1 MNIIRRHNLDI
12 FILCQDSLQRVSDIR
27 VLSHGTVCQL
37 RPSRPIGQLT
47 TFILLKKL
55 EVSIR
60 ENSCRTKTR
69 WNCPET
75 TEDAN
80 NTPQLVK
87 QRGKVKSFDVVY
99 FYCHF
104 WTLHNDDR
112 KNPHTNPLI
121 TVLLR
126 NNDSHLWAWGTCV
139 SWLLTTFYTVKK

>member
-12 FILCQDSLQRVSDIR
+12 FILCQDSLQRVSNIR

-37 RPSRPIGQLT
+37 RPSWPIGQLKT
-47 TFILLKKL
+47 LILLKKL

-60 ENSCRTKTR
+60 ENNCRIKTR

-104 WTLHNDDR
+104 
-112 KNPHTNPLI
+112 
-121 TVLLR
+121 
-126 NNDSHLWAWGTCV
+126 
-139 SWLLTTFYTVKK
+139 

>member
-1 MNIIRRHNLDI
+1 MNIIRRHNLRGPQQNI
-12 FILCQDSLQRVSDIR
+12 FILCQDSLQRISDIR

-60 ENSCRTKTR
+60 ENKSRTNTR
-69 WNCPET
+69 WNRPET
-75 TEDAN
+75 AEDAN

-87 QRGKVKSFDVVY
+87 QRGKVKRFDVLY

-104 WTLHNDDR
+104 
-112 KNPHTNPLI
+112 
-121 TVLLR
+121 
-126 NNDSHLWAWGTCV
+126 
-139 SWLLTTFYTVKK
+139 